1 MDDLLQR
8 VRRCEAL
15 QQPEWGDPSR
25 LRDVQAYLRGSP
37 ALIRAGDILALRA
50 TLARV
55 ARGEALVVQ
64 CGDCAE
70 DMDDHHAENV
80 ARKAAVLELLAGAL
94 RLAGR
99 RPVIRVGR
107 IAGQYA
113 KPRSKPH
120 EQVGE
125 QTLPVYR
132 GDMVN
137 GREAHAEQRRADPQR
152 ILKGYAAAR
161 NIMRH
166 LGWDAASGQE
176 ANASPVWT
184 SHEMLLLDY
193 ELSMLREDE
202 QRRVYLGSTHWP
214 WIGERTRQVDGAHV
228 ALLAEVLNPVAC
240 KVGPEIGRDQLLALC
255 ERLDP
260 RREPGRLTLIARM
273 GAQKVGERLP
283 PLVEAVRAAGHPVI
297 WLSDPMHGN
306 TIVAPC
312 GNKTRLVRSIAEE
325 VAAFRLAVSGSG
337 GVAAGLHLETTP
349 DDVTE
354 CVADSSGLHQVS
366 RHYTSLCDP
375 RLNPWQALSA
385 GDGLVRR
392 RSDPER
398 NLPPGD
404 RGMSG
409 IPEITAYP
417 LPTAQQLPANLAR
430 WSLEPRRAVLLVHDM
445 QRYFLRPLPESLR
458 AGLVANAARLR
469 RWCVEQGVQI
479 AYTAQPGSM
488 TEEQR
493 GLLKDFWGPGMR
505 ASPADREVVE
515 ELAPGPDDWL
525 LTKWRYSAF
534 FHSDLLQRMRAAGR
548 DQLVLCGVYAH
559 VGVLISTVDAYSND
573 IQPFLVADA
582 IADFSEAHH
591 RMALEYAASRCAMV
605 VTTDEV
611 LE

>member
-228 ALLAEVLNPVAC
+228 AFLAGVENPLGC
-240 KVGPEIGRDQLLALC
+240 KVGPTASPDEVVALC
-255 ERLDP
+255 EALDP
-260 RREPGRLTLIARM
+260 DRTPGRLTLISRM
-273 GAQKVGERLP
+273 GAETVTEALP
-283 PLVEAVRAAGHPVI
+283 PLLRAVEESGHPVV
-297 WLSDPMHGN
+297 WACDPMHGN
-306 TIVAPC
+306 TFTAPN
-312 GNKTRLVRSIAEE
+312 GRKTRHFDAVLAEIAGFFEAHR
-325 VAAFRLAVSGSG
+325 AAGTRPG
-337 GVAAGLHLETTP
+337 GVHVELTG

-354 CVADSSGLHQVS
+354 CLGGEALIDADDLDT
-366 RHYTSLCDP
+366 RYETMCDP
-375 RLNPWQALSA
+375 RLNARQ
-385 GDGLVRR
+385 GLDLAFRVAELIRR
-392 RSDPER
+392 
-398 NLPPGD
+398 
-404 RGMSG
+404 
-409 IPEITAYP
+409 
-417 LPTAQQLPANLAR
+417 
-430 WSLEPRRAVLLVHDM
+430 
-445 QRYFLRPLPESLR
+445 
-458 AGLVANAARLR
+458 
-469 RWCVEQGVQI
+469 
-479 AYTAQPGSM
+479 
-488 TEEQR
+488 
-493 GLLKDFWGPGMR
+493 
-505 ASPADREVVE
+505 
-515 ELAPGPDDWL
+515 
-525 LTKWRYSAF
+525 
-534 FHSDLLQRMRAAGR
+534 
-548 DQLVLCGVYAH
+548 
-559 VGVLISTVDAYSND
+559 
-573 IQPFLVADA
+573 
-582 IADFSEAHH
+582 
-591 RMALEYAASRCAMV
+591 
-605 VTTDEV
+605 
-611 LE
+611 

>member
-99 RPVIRVGR
+99 R
-107 IAGQYA
+107 
-113 KPRSKPH
+113 H
-120 EQVGE
+120 
-125 QTLPVYR
+125 
-132 GDMVN
+132 
-137 GREAHAEQRRADPQR
+137 
-152 ILKGYAAAR
+152 
-161 NIMRH
+161 
-166 LGWDAASGQE
+166 
-176 ANASPVWT
+176 
-184 SHEMLLLDY
+184 Y

-385 GDGLVRR
+385 V
-392 RSDPER
+392 
-398 NLPPGD
+398 
-404 RGMSG
+404 MAWSG
-409 IPEITAYP
+409 AEAIPSATFP
-417 LPTAQQLPANLAR
+417 LET
-430 WSLEPRRAVLLVHDM
+430 
-445 QRYFLRPLPESLR
+445 
-458 AGLVANAARLR
+458 VA
-469 RWCVEQGVQI
+469 
-479 AYTAQPGSM
+479 
-488 TEEQR
+488 
-493 GLLKDFWGPGMR
+493 
-505 ASPADREVVE
+505 
-515 ELAPGPDDWL
+515 
-525 LTKWRYSAF
+525 
-534 FHSDLLQRMRAAGR
+534 
-548 DQLVLCGVYAH
+548 
-559 VGVLISTVDAYSND
+559 
-573 IQPFLVADA
+573 
-582 IADFSEAHH
+582 
-591 RMALEYAASRCAMV
+591 
-605 VTTDEV
+605 
-611 LE
+611 

>member
-99 RPVIRVGR
+99 RP
-107 IAGQYA
+107 
-113 KPRSKPH
+113 
-120 EQVGE
+120 
-125 QTLPVYR
+125 
-132 GDMVN
+132 
-137 GREAHAEQRRADPQR
+137 
-152 ILKGYAAAR
+152 
-161 NIMRH
+161 
-166 LGWDAASGQE
+166 GQE

-385 GDGLVRR
+385 V
-392 RSDPER
+392 
-398 NLPPGD
+398 
-404 RGMSG
+404 MAWSG
-409 IPEITAYP
+409 AEAIPSATFP
-417 LPTAQQLPANLAR
+417 LET
-430 WSLEPRRAVLLVHDM
+430 
-445 QRYFLRPLPESLR
+445 
-458 AGLVANAARLR
+458 VA
-469 RWCVEQGVQI
+469 
-479 AYTAQPGSM
+479 
-488 TEEQR
+488 
-493 GLLKDFWGPGMR
+493 
-505 ASPADREVVE
+505 
-515 ELAPGPDDWL
+515 
-525 LTKWRYSAF
+525 
-534 FHSDLLQRMRAAGR
+534 
-548 DQLVLCGVYAH
+548 
-559 VGVLISTVDAYSND
+559 
-573 IQPFLVADA
+573 
-582 IADFSEAHH
+582 
-591 RMALEYAASRCAMV
+591 
-605 VTTDEV
+605 
-611 LE
+611 